1 MLFSPGLKVA
11 ARGLEWDVIEAD
23 PPPPDTGPSQSPA
36 QQRLRLVCTSQDL
49 AGLEWDILHPL
60 ESVTLLQTD
69 PDPRNQG
76 TLDAWRRYHTAWLLD
91 QIPSPI
97 TPLGRLT
104 AEPYQR
110 VPLNRAMGMVR
121 PRLLLAD
128 DVGLGKT
135 IQAGLIAAELL
146 IRRRAHRIL
155 IVSPPGPLL
164 RQWDQEMRHR
174 FGLRFTTLADAAAL
188 QSARRR
194 LEFGGN
200 PFDATA
206 LCLTSIDFVKSDHVL
221 TELERTHWDLVIIDE
236 AHHCAPLDSRRY
248 LLAKVLAGLSDG
260 LLLLTATP
268 HDGHDPHFAALMTL
282 LDPSLTDGA
291 GRLIG
296 TAYRRHVIRRLKSH
310 IADPRTGLPLFPPRR
325 VTPIRVQ
332 IASDRVRTFH
342 KSLTD
347 FVLPRLKAP
356 RDTKHLTDALAFVS
370 LLKRS
375 LSTLAACVATL
386 RVIAA
391 RHGAPETA
399 AERRDRQ
406 AALRKWRRRVARYG
420 VLAAAEEDGAAL
432 LEAEEMAASLPTA
445 DALAALIAAGEAALK
460 DDPKLQTLQQ
470 EIRLIRLEEPDA
482 NILVYTEYAE
492 SQRAA
497 LSALQPI
504 GTPILT
510 ISGADSEADRTH
522 AAERFAEETTLI
534 LISTDALAE
543 GLNLHQA
550 CHHLIHLDLPY
561 NPNRLE
567 QRNGRIDRYGQRHAP
582 DIRYCYL
589 ADTFEERLLLK
600 LIDKYESA
608 RARLDLMPNTL
619 AVPEGTQG
627 LKEPLFADTPDL
639 FANLPRPVHSLDLI
653 GEDTATPAFRDLL
666 KEIDHAF
673 KSFEDMAVR
682 HGWLSGTPPDAP
694 QDTQTTDIDLPAF
707 VAAALPDNR
716 VPAAWS
722 GDLAGL
728 PGYDGTTN
736 TIRLTNDPDRLRDE
750 TGQPLL
756 YPGRTHPLTRRVIAQ
771 ARADRSGQ
779 VAAVTGPLSLLATYT
794 AETTDHRFRTI
805 LGVLRHPNGR
815 TEPVAD
821 ILALS
826 KTTPT
831 TADWDQDFAPWT
843 DLPALDDAAA
853 RIATEALAQHSSRQA
868 EHTAREDAA
877 VAAWLTRRANDL
889 CGPAKPANDLFA
901 STTVIEP
908 ASAEARLR
916 ACAADPDEP
925 PGRRQEAS
933 AILATLDAR
942 KRTHP
947 PQLRLRPLGLLLR
960 SPAA

>member
-1 MLFSPGLKVA
+1 MLFTPGLKVA

-23 PPPPDTGPSQSPA
+23 PPPPASDPSQGPA
-36 QQRLRLVCTSQDL
+36 QQRLRLVCTSHEL
-49 AGLEWDILHPL
+49 TGLEWDILHPL
-60 ESVTLLQTD
+60 EKITPIQTD
-69 PDPRNQG
+69 PNPRNLG
-76 TLDAWRRYHTAWLLD
+76 TLDAWRRLHTAWLLD
-91 QIPSPI
+91 QIPGPA
-97 TPLGRLT
+97 TPSGRLT

-110 VPLNRAMGMVR
+110 VPLNRAMQMVR

-174 FGLRFTTLADAAAL
+174 FGLPFTTIADAASL

-206 LCLTSIDFVKSDHVL
+206 LCLTSIDFAKSDHVL

-291 GRLIG
+291 GRLSG
-296 TAYRRHVIRRLKSH
+296 SAYRRHVVRRLKSH
-310 IADPRTGLPLFPPRR
+310 IADPRTGLPLFPSRR
-325 VTPIRVQ
+325 VTPIRVS
-332 IASDRVRTFH
+332 IASDQVKDFH

-347 FVLPRLKAP
+347 FVLPRLRTPK
-356 RDTKHLTDALAFVS
+356 DTRHLTDALAFVS

-391 RHGAPETA
+391 RHGATETA

-420 VLAAAEEDGAAL
+420 VLAAAEEDGAAQ

-445 DALAALIAAGEAALK
+445 DVLKTLIQAGEKALP
-460 DDPKLQTLQQ
+460 DDPKLRTLAQ
-470 EIRLIRLEEPDA
+470 EIRLIRLEESGA
-482 NILVYTEYAE
+482 NIIVYTEYAE

-497 LSALQPI
+497 LAALSKI
-504 GTPILT
+504 GAPILT
-510 ISGADSEADRTH
+510 ISGADSEEARTR
-522 AAERFAEETTLI
+522 AAERFAVEKNLI
-534 LISTDALAE
+534 LLSTDALAE
-543 GLNLHQA
+543 GLNLHQS

-600 LIDKYESA
+600 LIDKYETA
-608 RARLDLMPNTL
+608 RSRLDLMPNTL
-619 AVPEGTQG
+619 AVPQGTPG
-627 LKEPLFADTPDL
+627 LREPLFSDDL
-639 FANLPRPVHSLDLI
+639 FAALPRPVHSLDLA
-653 GEDTATPAFRDLL
+653 GEDTASPAWRDLL
-666 KEIDHAF
+666 KEISDAF

-682 HGWLSGTPPDAP
+682 HGWLSGPPPDP
-694 QDTQTTDIDLPAF
+694 SPDTATDIDLPGFIAN
-707 VAAALPDNR
+707 ALPDAR
-716 VPAAWS
+716 VPPAWHT
-722 GDLAGL
+722 DLAGL
-728 PGYDGTTN
+728 PGYDDATN
-736 TIRLTNDPDRLRDE
+736 TVRLTNDPNRLKDE
-750 TGQPLL
+750 TGNTLL

-771 ARADRSGQ
+771 SRADRSGQ
-779 VAAVTGPLSLLATYT
+779 AAAASGPLSLLATYT
-794 AETTDHRFRTI
+794 AETTDHRFRAI
-805 LGVLRHPNGR
+805 LGLLQYPDGHIE
-815 TEPVAD
+815 TISD
-821 ILALS
+821 ILPLAD
-826 KTTPT
+826 TPT
-831 TADWDQDFAPWT
+831 TPGWDRDFAAWA
-843 DLPALDDAAA
+843 DLPALHAAA
-853 RIATEALAQHSSRQA
+853 SDVAAQALAQHTARQG
-868 EHTAREDAA
+868 EHDAREDAA
-877 VAAWLTRRANDL
+877 VTAWVTRRAAEL
-889 CGPAKPANDLFA
+889 CGPAKPITGDLFA
-901 STTVIEP
+901 PSATAEP
-908 ASAEARLR
+908 ASTEARLR
-916 ACAADPDEP
+916 AVATDPTDP
-925 PGRRQEAS
+925 RRQEA
-933 AILATLDAR
+933 AATLAALHAR
-942 KRTHP
+942 QRP
-947 PQLRLRPLGLLLR
+947 PAELRVRPLGLLLR
-960 SPAA
+960 S

>member
-1 MLFSPGLKVA
+1 MLFRS
-11 ARGLEWDVIEAD
+11 
-23 PPPPDTGPSQSPA
+23 
-36 QQRLRLVCTSQDL
+36 
-49 AGLEWDILHPL
+49 
-60 ESVTLLQTD
+60 
-69 PDPRNQG
+69 
-76 TLDAWRRYHTAWLLD
+76 
-91 QIPSPI
+91 
-97 TPLGRLT
+97 
-104 AEPYQR
+104 
-110 VPLNRAMGMVR
+110 
-121 PRLLLAD
+121 
-128 DVGLGKT
+128 
-135 IQAGLIAAELL
+135 
-146 IRRRAHRIL
+146 
-155 IVSPPGPLL
+155 
-164 RQWDQEMRHR
+164 
-174 FGLRFTTLADAAAL
+174 
-188 QSARRR
+188 
-194 LEFGGN
+194 
-200 PFDATA
+200 
-206 LCLTSIDFVKSDHVL
+206 
-221 TELERTHWDLVIIDE
+221 
-236 AHHCAPLDSRRY
+236 
-248 LLAKVLAGLSDG
+248 
-260 LLLLTATP
+260 ATP

-332 IASDRVRTFH
+332 IESDRVRAFH
-342 KSLTD
+342 KSLTG

-356 RDTKHLTDALAFVS
+356 KDTKHLTDALAFVS

-420 VLAAAEEDGAAL
+420 VLAAAEEDGAAS

-460 DDPKLQTLQQ
+460 DDPKLKALQQ

-497 LSALQPI
+497 LAALRTI

-510 ISGADSEADRTH
+510 IGGADSEAGRTR
-522 AAERFAEETTLI
+522 AAERFSEETNLI

-619 AVPEGTQG
+619 AFPEGTQG
-627 LKEPLFADTPDL
+627 LKEPLFAGTDDL
-639 FANLPRPVHSLDLI
+639 FAGLPRPVHSLDLV
-653 GEDTATPAFRDLL
+653 GEDTASPAWRDLL

-682 HGWLSGTPPDAP
+682 HGWLSGTPPDVLPNAP
-694 QDTQTTDIDLPAF
+694 RDVQTIHIDLPALI
-707 VAAALPDNR
+707 AAALPGNR

-722 GDLAGL
+722 ADLAGL
-728 PGYDGTTN
+728 PGYDDTTH

-750 TGQPLL
+750 TGKPLL
-756 YPGRTHPLTRRVIAQ
+756 YPGRTHPLTRRVLAQ
-771 ARADRSGQ
+771 SRADRGGQ
-779 VAAVTGPLSLLATYT
+779 VAAASGPLSLLATYI
-794 AETTDHRFRTI
+794 AETTDHRFRAI
-805 LGVLRHPNGR
+805 LGVLQHPNGR
-815 TEPVAD
+815 SEPVAD
-821 ILALS
+821 ILALA
-826 KTTPT
+826 KTAPA
-831 TADWDQDFAPWT
+831 TAGWDQDFVPWAN
-843 DLPALDDAAA
+843 LPALHDAAA
-853 RIATEALAQHSSRQA
+853 KAAAEALARHTARQA
-868 EHTAREDAA
+868 EHAAREDAA

-889 CGPAKPANDLFA
+889 GGPARPATSDLFA
-901 STTVIEP
+901 PVTMTEP
-908 ASAEARLR
+908 KSAEARLR

-925 PGRRQEAS
+925 PARRQEAT
-933 AILATLDAR
+933 AILATFDAR
-942 KRTHP
+942 KRLHP